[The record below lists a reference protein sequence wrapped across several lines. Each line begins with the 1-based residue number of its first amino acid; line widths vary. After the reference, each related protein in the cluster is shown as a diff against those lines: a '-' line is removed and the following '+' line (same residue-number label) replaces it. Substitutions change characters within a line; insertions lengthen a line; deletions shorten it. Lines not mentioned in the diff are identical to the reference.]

1 MPVGTWYHSQK
12 KEKTMLVVGLQGS
25 HRKKGNT
32 QFLLS
37 AFMTAAEKYGART
50 RVIDVN
56 QKEIVPCK
64 EYTVCEK
71 KGYCPIEDDV
81 RDEIYPALREAD
93 VVVVASP
100 IFFYNMT
107 AQLKAVVDRCQTFWA
122 RKYKLK
128 LKDPGAGMRRGVL
141 LSVGATRGKNLF
153 EGLNLTTQYF
163 FDAIWAKFADSLTY
177 RGIEGPKD
185 MANHPSVLE
194 DVARVAESVLKPFQ
208 GRKKVLFAC
217 RENACRSQMASAF
230 AQFLAGDKL
239 AVSNG
244 GSEPVEE
251 VNPEMVKVMHEKGI
265 DMEFRVPR
273 SLEEAIAENAPELII
288 TMGCKEQ
295 CPLVPGAQI
304 IDWDLPDPA
313 GQPLEFMRKVRDE
326 IESKVVSLIA
336 EIDKN

>member
-1 MPVGTWYHSQK
+1 
-12 KEKTMLVVGLQGS
+12 MLVVGLQGS
-25 HRKKGNT
+25 PRKKGNT
-32 QFLLS
+32 NFLLS
-37 AFMTAAEKYGART
+37 TFMTAAEKLGART
-50 RVIDVN
+50 IVIDVT
-56 QKEIVPCK
+56 QKEIIPCK

-81 RDEIYPALREAD
+81 KDEIYPLLREAEL
-93 VVVVASP
+93 VVLATP

-128 LKDPGAGMRRGVL
+128 LKDPGASMRRGFL
-141 LSVGATRGKNLF
+141 LAVGATKGKNLF

-163 FDAIWAKFADSLTY
+163 FDAIWAKFDDRLTY

-185 MANHPSVLE
+185 MAAHPTVIQE
-194 DVARVAESVLKPFQ
+194 VEEAAERLLQPFQ

-239 AVSNG
+239 DVSNA
-244 GSEPVEE
+244 GSEPAEKI
-251 VNPEMVKVMHEKGI
+251 NPDMVKVMHEKGI
-265 DMEFRVPR
+265 DMGFRNPR
-273 SLEEAIAENAPELII
+273 SMEEAIANDTPELII
-288 TMGCKEQ
+288 TMGCGEQ
-295 CPLVPGAQI
+295 CPLIPGAKT

-313 GQPLEFMRKVRDE
+313 GKPMEFMRDVRDE
-326 IESKVVSLIA
+326 IEKKVVNLIN
-336 EIDKN
+336 EIK

>member
-1 MPVGTWYHSQK
+1 
-12 KEKTMLVVGLQGS
+12 MLVVGLQGS
-25 HRKKGNT
+25 PRKKGNT

-37 AFMTAAEKYGART
+37 TFMEAAEKLGART
-50 RVIDVN
+50 RVIDVT

-81 RDEIYPALREAD
+81 KNEIYPLLREAEL
-93 VVVVASP
+93 VVVATP

-107 AQLKAVVDRCQTFWA
+107 AQLKAVIDRCQTFWA

-128 LKDPGAGMRRGVL
+128 LKDPGANMRRGFL
-141 LSVGATRGKNLF
+141 LAVGATKGKNLF

-163 FDAIWAKFADSLTY
+163 FDAIWAKFEDSLTY

-185 MANHPSVLE
+185 LARHPTVIE
-194 DVARVAESVLKPFQ
+194 DVEKAVERLLTPFV

-239 AVSNG
+239 DVSNG
-244 GSEPVEE
+244 GSEPAEKI
-251 VNPEMVKVMHEKGI
+251 NPDMVTVMHEKGI
-265 DMEFRVPR
+265 DMGFRQPR
-273 SLEEAIAENAPELII
+273 SMADAISKETPELII
-288 TMGCKEQ
+288 TMGCGEQ
-295 CPLVPGAQI
+295 CPLVPGAKI

-313 GQPLEFMRKVRDE
+313 GESIVFMREVRDE
-326 IESKVVSLIA
+326 IEQRVLGLIN
-336 EIDKN
+336 EITELNVR